1 MRAIVEFIKVW
12 LGAVWLCTMVIA
24 APAPQKQLTQTAMSK
39 AEIQVDT
46 LSKTIALSAKIYPS
60 KFNAWTSWTKH
71 HHFVVWKNGRASH
84 NALIETDASD
94 LQVLEALLAIGA
106 VAGNNLTADTW
117 EKRADRSNPEPDKRV
132 EGSIVEVSVAWEGQ
146 RPLYAEDIFEDKFGK
161 GFLFKFGGHKDLI
174 PIWKSGCIVC
184 LQSCPGGRISNANYT
199 MRDYH
204 DGRSKF
210 EVQSANLPR
219 DGAEV
224 EVILKLQTVP

>member
-1 MRAIVEFIKVW
+1 MDTIFIKVW
-12 LGAVWLCTMVIA
+12 LGAVWLCAMVIA
-24 APAPQKQLTQTAMSK
+24 APAQQKQLTQTAMSK
-39 AEIQVDT
+39 TEIQVDT
-46 LSKTIALSAKIYPS
+46 LNKTIVLSAKIYPS

-71 HHFVVWKNGRASH
+71 HHFVVWKNGRAAH

-132 EGSIVEVSVAWEGQ
+132 EGSTIEVSVAWEGQ
-146 RPLYAEDIFEDKFGK
+146 RPRHAEDIFEDKFGK

-210 EVQSANLPR
+210 EVQKANLPR

>member
-1 MRAIVEFIKVW
+1 M
-12 LGAVWLCTMVIA
+12 
-24 APAPQKQLTQTAMSK
+24 PAFAQEKQLTQTAMSK

-46 LSKTIALSAKIYPS
+46 ISKKIVLGARIYPS

-71 HHFVVWKNGRASH
+71 HHFVVWKNGRAAH

-106 VAGNNLTADTW
+106 VAGNNLAADTW
-117 EKRADRSNPEPDKRV
+117 EKRAERSNPEPDKRV
-132 EGSIVEVSVAWEGQ
+132 EGSTIEVSVAWKGQ
-146 RPLYAEDIFEDKFGK
+146 RPLHAEDIFEDKFGK

-199 MRDYH
+199 MRNYH
-204 DGRSKF
+204 DERSKF
-210 EVQSANLPR
+210 EVQKANLPR

-224 EVILKLQTVP
+224 EVILKLQTAP

>member
-1 MRAIVEFIKVW
+1 MRTIVKFVKVW
-12 LGAVWLCTMVIA
+12 LGAVWLCAMVIA

-46 LSKTIALSAKIYPS
+46 VGKKIVLSAKIYPS

-71 HHFVVWKNGRASH
+71 HHFVVWKNGRAAH

-132 EGSIVEVSVAWEGQ
+132 EGSIVEVSVAWEGH

-204 DGRSKF
+204 DGCSKF
-210 EVQSANLPR
+210 EVQKANLPQ

-224 EVILKLQTVP
+224 EVILKLQTAP